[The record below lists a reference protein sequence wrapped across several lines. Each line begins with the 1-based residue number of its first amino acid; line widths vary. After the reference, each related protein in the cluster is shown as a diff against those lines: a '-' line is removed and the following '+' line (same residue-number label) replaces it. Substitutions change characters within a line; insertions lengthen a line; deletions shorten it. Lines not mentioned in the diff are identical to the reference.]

1 MLSQVST
8 DFSRELTAKM
18 LVPTPIKNKYLY
30 FDEKYFNKISGKP
43 ALQMVQEFLS
53 KEVSGGR
60 RPVSDITDGAS
71 DKAGLAF
78 IADNVTWK
86 IFEF

>member
-8 DFSRELTAKM
+8 DFSRELTAEM
-18 LVPTPIKNKYLY
+18 LVPTPDNKYFN
-30 FDEKYFNKISGKP
+30 FDEKYFNKISGRP

-53 KEVSGGR
+53 KEVSGGS
-60 RPVSDITDGAS
+60 RPVSDITDRAS
-71 DKAGLAF
+71 DKAGLAV

-86 IFEF
+86 IFQL

>member
-1 MLSQVST
+1 MLSQLST
-8 DFSRELTAKM
+8 DFSRELTAEM
-18 LVPTPIKNKYLY
+18 LVPTPDNKYFNFY
-30 FDEKYFNKISGKP
+30 EKYFNKISGKP
-43 ALQMVQEFLS
+43 ALQMVQEFFS

-86 IFEF
+86 IFQF